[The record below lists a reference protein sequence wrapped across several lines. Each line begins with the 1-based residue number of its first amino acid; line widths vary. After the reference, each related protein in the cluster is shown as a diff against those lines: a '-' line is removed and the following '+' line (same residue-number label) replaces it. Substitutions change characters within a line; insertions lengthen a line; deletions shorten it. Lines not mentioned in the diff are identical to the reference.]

1 MTDNANKNQNPQ
13 AQQPGPQPHFEMLRV
28 YSKNSSLET
37 PNSPAV
43 FRSAWHPRLSIS
55 FDVSP
60 TLISTAP
67 SAAGRPKSDIYE
79 VNLRI
84 EVRCDNMKNAEDQKS
99 KDAKGDVAFICEVN
113 QAGLFALSGYDVI
126 NTQYVLQ
133 AAAPTILFP
142 YAREYISNLVNRGSF
157 PPVNLAPI
165 NFDML
170 FRSRAMQQIKARQE
184 AQQKAAQ
191 QQAAQQEAANQEK
204 SGEEGAA
211 PTVNANKDNEPV
223 A

>member
-1 MTDNANKNQNPQ
+1 MTDNAENNQNPQ
-13 AQQPGPQPHFEMLRV
+13 AQQPGPQPHFEMLRI

-43 FRSAWHPRLSIS
+43 FRFPWHPRLSIS

-60 TLISTAP
+60 TLVSSEP
-67 SAAGRPKSDIYE
+67 AAGGRPKSDIYE

-84 EVRCDNMKNAEDQKS
+84 EVRCDNMKSAEDQRN
-99 KDAKGDVAFICEVN
+99 KDAQGDVAFICEVN
-113 QAGLFALSGYDVI
+113 QAGLFALSGYDAI

-142 YAREYISNLVNRGSF
+142 YVREYISNLVNRGSF
-157 PPVNLAPI
+157 PPVNLTPI
-165 NFDML
+165 NFDL
-170 FRSRAMQQIKARQE
+170 IFRTRAMQQF
-184 AQQKAAQ
+184 KAAQ
-191 QQAAQQEAANQEK
+191 AQKEAA
-204 SGEEGAA
+204 
-211 PTVNANKDNEPV
+211 ANKDEPV